1 MYNPQYDAESRL
13 TAVSGSATA
22 SFVFDGDG
30 NRVKST
36 AGGVTTV
43 HIGAYFEWTGST
55 STMKT
60 YYSAGGARVAV
71 RTGSSTL
78 SFILSDHLG
87 STSVTTDSGGVLS
100 TDNRYKTWGES
111 RYASG
116 TLPTKFT
123 YTGQYSNVT
132 DFGLMFYGARWYD
145 NYLNYAVFLAKI
157 EHLCYNRYCCVLC
170 CWLPAISRACILTPL
185 ADDCFS

>member
-1 MYNPQYDAESRL
+1 MLLPALERSRGQRLFDTCYNREITRRDPSGAPVYNFQYDAESRL

-71 RTGSSTL
+71 RTGVQHLELHPERPPGQHQRHYRQQRGAAHRQPLQSLGGIEICQRHAADEVHLHRAVQQRGGFRADVSTGL
-78 SFILSDHLG
+78 DG
-87 STSVTTDSGGVLS
+87 TTI
-100 TDNRYKTWGES
+100 T
-111 RYASG
+111 
-116 TLPTKFT
+116 
-123 YTGQYSNVT
+123 
-132 DFGLMFYGARWYD
+132 
-145 NYLNYAVFLAKI
+145 
-157 EHLCYNRYCCVLC
+157 
-170 CWLPAISRACILTPL
+170 
-185 ADDCFS
+185 